1 MGIQILLKFIIYIA
15 CTRNSTIIWLE
26 SVRSFEHHLN
36 YLDFY
41 FISIN
46 HYIYIYIYIYMLK
59 EMWTSTRRPNLSPTS
74 SHMHV
79 NVFPSNCPFTQA
91 NPSHAHYFTWFLD
104 YPTVLTPLNSC
115 HYGDPK
121 SKSFVLGDFNFVWRR
136 DCTRTRHYYCEFVIY
151 L

>member
-1 MGIQILLKFIIYIA
+1 MYEK
-15 CTRNSTIIWLE
+15 
-26 SVRSFEHHLN
+26 LN
-36 YLDFY
+36 YHLARKCQIIRASSELSRFLFY
-41 FISIN
+41 FN
-46 HYIYIYIYIYMLK
+46 QPLYIYIYMLK